1 MSELKSTW
9 QRILLK
15 IDLEGKNSHRFD
27 SGDTIR
33 LRRNVDNFDRRE
45 TEPVNA
51 ICIHGGGIPAGSELL
66 CHHHCAH
73 DQYRLFDFPE
83 TSGQAIASTIRY
95 YSVPESL
102 IYAWRMNS
110 KPWQPTKGF
119 AFALRIFKPYTGVL
133 SGIYPTLM
141 KQKLFLT
148 TGELK
153 NKACMVLRASD
164 YQIVFQNEKGQE
176 ESLVRLRH
184 YENEVGEREE
194 VVAIDHDTTD
204 KIYSGE
210 YWLGLLP
217 ADAKP
222 FENVI
227 SYANG

>member
-9 QRILLK
+9 QRILLS
-15 IDLEGKNSHRFD
+15 IDVNGKNSHTFD
-27 SGDTIR
+27 NGETIR

-51 ICIHGGGIPAGSELL
+51 YCIDGGGIPKGAELL

-83 TSGQAIASTIRY
+83 INGEVIASTIKY

-102 IYAWRMNS
+102 IYAWRMGS
-110 KPWQPTKGF
+110 EPWQPTKGF

-133 SGIYPTLM
+133 SGIYPTVM
-141 KQKLFLT
+141 KQKLFIT

-153 NKACMVLRASD
+153 NKVCMVLRASD
-164 YQIVFQNEKGQE
+164 YQIIFQNEKGQE
-176 ESLVRLRH
+176 DNLIRLRH

-194 VVAIDHDTTD
+194 VVAVDLDATH
-204 KIYSGE
+204 KVFSGE
-210 YWLGLLP
+210 YWVGLNP
-217 ADAKP
+217 QNAKP
-222 FENVI
+222 LNENVAAFTI
-227 SYANG
+227 

>member
-9 QRILLK
+9 QRILLS
-15 IDLEGKNSHRFD
+15 IDTEYKNKHKFD
-27 SGDTIR
+27 GGDTIH

-51 ICIHGGGIPAGSELL
+51 ICIHGGSIPAGAELL

-83 TSGQAIASTIRY
+83 TSGEAITSPIRY

-102 IYAWRMNS
+102 IYAWRINS
-110 KPWQPTKGF
+110 EPWQPTKGF
-119 AFALRIFKPYTGVL
+119 AFALRIFKPYMGVL
-133 SGIYPTLM
+133 SGIYPTVM

-153 NKACMVLRASD
+153 HKVCMVLRASD

-176 ESLVRLRH
+176 ENLVRLRH

-210 YWLGLLP
+210 YWLGLLQS
-217 ADAKP
+217 DAKP
-222 FENVI
+222 FKNVTESVI
-227 SYANG
+227 